1 MKNHMNPVTLIQ
13 LARRR
18 APRHFLGKG
27 VLALTCFLLVVVGRS
42 AEKAAEPSAEITAMT
57 YNILYDSPKW
67 GPEQDWALRRPAM
80 AALLR
85 QHVPELIGF
94 QEVRRGQLGELQ
106 AMLPEY
112 GFIGNVPGQ
121 DPGEEFP
128 WLMVPVFF
136 RLDRL
141 EVIDTGISWLTGTD
155 AAGRPQ
161 IGWPDI
167 GNTVRPYYAVWVK
180 FSHKPTGKVFYYV
193 NLHLPPFL
201 PALRERAAVAVARLL
216 AGLTPGFP
224 VIVAGDFNA
233 DDEPAIKAILATGLR
248 DARQISRE
256 PLQGPSATL
265 VKRPKRIDHFLV
277 NRQVEV
283 GSFATLDEK
292 YHGRYPSDHRP
303 VLVKLLL
310 P

>member
-1 MKNHMNPVTLIQ
+1 MNPKTRLKST
-13 LARRR
+13 ASKTR
-18 APRHFLGKG
+18 AISLGKTI
-27 VLALTCFLLVVVGRS
+27 LSMACFLLIGG
-42 AEKAAEPSAEITAMT
+42 AAAAAKEAGAPCELTVMS

-67 GPEQDWALRRPAM
+67 GPEQEWALRRPALQ
-80 AALLR
+80 ALLH
-85 QHVPELIGF
+85 QYAPELIGF
-94 QEVRRGQLGELQ
+94 QEVRRGQLMDLQ
-106 AMLPEY
+106 AMLPDY
-112 GFIGNVPGQ
+112 GFVGNVPGQ

-141 EVIDTGISWLTGTD
+141 EVIDTGFSWLTGTD
-155 AAGRPQ
+155 QDGRPQ

-180 FSHKPTGKVFYYV
+180 FSHKPTGKVFYHV

-201 PALRERAAVAVARLL
+201 PALRERAAVAVGRLL
-216 AGLTPGFP
+216 AGLAPGLP

-233 DDEPAIKAILATGLR
+233 DDEPATRAILATGLR

-256 PLQGPSATL
+256 PVQGPSATL
-265 VKRPKRIDHFLV
+265 VKRPKCIDHIMV

-292 YHGRYPSDHRP
+292 FTGRYPSDHLP
-303 VLVKLLL
+303 VLAKLRL